1 MKKLNTAFIEKPKLG
16 RRLVISD
23 IHGCSRTFKKLL
35 KKIELTKN
43 DQLFI
48 LGDAVNKGPNS
59 SKVLNQ
65 IIRLQQEGYQVFF
78 IRGNHEQIILNCK
91 KKTLGQRK
99 RTLKSVNALELLE
112 GKKIKA
118 EFVAL
123 LKMSYHYIETDTHFL
138 VHAGFNHIENT
149 FSDMK
154 AMLQTRSFQ
163 YCEQLCKGKQVII
176 GHTPSSIK
184 KIKQDIEERK
194 SIVCIDNGCVNI
206 NEQGQG
212 KLLCL
217 NLDTMNTHT
226 QKYTER

>member
-1 MKKLNTAFIEKPKLG
+1 MKKLRSAFIEKPIAG

-59 SKVLNQ
+59 AKVLNQ
-65 IIRLQQEGYQVFF
+65 ILILQQEGYQLFF

-99 RTLKSVNALELLE
+99 RTLKSVNALKLLE

-118 EFVAL
+118 EFL
-123 LKMSYHYIETDTHFL
+123 ELIKKSYHYIETDSHFL
-138 VHAGFNHIENT
+138 VHAGFNNQEEN
-149 FSDMK
+149 FLDPK
-154 AMLQTRSFQ
+154 AMLQTRNFQ
-163 YCEQLCKGKQVII
+163 YNNELCKGKQVIV
-176 GHTPSSIK
+176 GHTPSPFQKIK
-184 KIKQDIEERK
+184 KDIKKKK
-194 SIVCIDNGCVNI
+194 SIVCIDNGCVNV
-206 NEQGQG
+206 NEEGQG
-212 KLLCL
+212 SLLCL
-217 NLDTMNTHT
+217 NLDTMQTHI
-226 QKYTER
+226 QKYAER

>member
-1 MKKLNTAFIEKPKLG
+1 MKKLNSAFIEKPTAG

-35 KKIELTKN
+35 KKIEITKN

-59 SKVLNQ
+59 RKVLNQ
-65 IIRLQQEGYQVFF
+65 ILKLQQEDYQVFF

-112 GKKIKA
+112 GKKIKP

-123 LKMSYHYIETDTHFL
+123 LKNSYHYIETNAHFL
-138 VHAGFNHIENT
+138 VHAGFNHEENT

-154 AMLQTRSFQ
+154 AMLQTRNFQ
-163 YCEQLCKGKQVII
+163 DSEKLCMGKQVII

-184 KIKQDIEERK
+184 KIKKDIEEQK
-194 SIVCIDNGCVNI
+194 SIICIDNGCVNI
-206 NEQGQG
+206 NEVGQG
-212 KLLCL
+212 RLLCL
-217 NLDTMNTHT
+217 NLDTMKTHT
-226 QKYTER
+226 QKYAER